1 MKKGVLLVDRSNVE
15 KPHFVVKDIQDD
27 YRINWCGKIV
37 DANPV
42 IKNNNPIFVLIG
54 SQNRLELNTIDFAYI
69 EKCAKRMTHPKGRQA
84 VTSDSVR
91 IYIKEVSGNEML
103 LGVLSHTRT
112 KTFMPVYGKRKK

>member
-1 MKKGVLLVDRSNVE
+1 MDRPNME

-42 IKNNNPIFVLIG
+42 IKNNNPVFVLIG

>member
-1 MKKGVLLVDRSNVE
+1 MKKGVLFVDTPKME

-27 YRINWCGKIV
+27 YRINWCGKIA

-42 IKNNNPIFVLIG
+42 IKNNSPVFVLIG

-84 VTSDSVR
+84 VTFDSVR

>member
-1 MKKGVLLVDRSNVE
+1 MKKGVLFVDRPNME

-42 IKNNNPIFVLIG
+42 IKNNNPVFVLIG

-84 VTSDSVR
+84 VTFDSVR

-112 KTFMPVYGKRKK
+112 KTFMPVYGKLKK

>member
-1 MKKGVLLVDRSNVE
+1 MKKGVLFVDRSNVE

-42 IKNNNPIFVLIG
+42 IKNNSPVFVLIG

-84 VTSDSVR
+84 VTFDSVR

-103 LGVLSHTRT
+103 LGVLLHTRT

>member
-1 MKKGVLLVDRSNVE
+1 MKKGVLFVDRSNME

-27 YRINWCGKIV
+27 YRINWCGKIA
-37 DANPV
+37 DADPV
-42 IKNNNPIFVLIG
+42 IKNNSPVFVLIG

-69 EKCAKRMTHPKGRQA
+69 EKCARRMTHPKGRQA
-84 VTSDSVR
+84 VTFDSVR

-112 KTFMPVYGKRKK
+112 KTFMPVHGKRKK

>member
-1 MKKGVLLVDRSNVE
+1 MKKGVLFVDTPNME

-27 YRINWCGKIV
+27 YRINWCGKIA

-42 IKNNNPIFVLIG
+42 IKNNSPVFVLIG

-69 EKCAKRMTHPKGRQA
+69 EKCAKRMTHPKGRHA
-84 VTSDSVR
+84 VTFDSVR

>member
-1 MKKGVLLVDRSNVE
+1 MDRSNVE

-42 IKNNNPIFVLIG
+42 IKNNNPVFVLIG

-69 EKCAKRMTHPKGRQA
+69 EKCAKHMTHPKGRQA
-84 VTSDSVR
+84 VTFDSVR

-103 LGVLSHTRT
+103 LGVLSHIRT

>member
-1 MKKGVLLVDRSNVE
+1 MKKGVLFVDRPNME
-15 KPHFVVKDIQDD
+15 KPHFVVKDIQDN
-27 YRINWCGKIV
+27 YRINWYGKIV

-42 IKNNNPIFVLIG
+42 IKNNNPVFVLIG

-84 VTSDSVR
+84 VTCDSVR

-103 LGVLSHTRT
+103 LGVLSHIRT

>member
-1 MKKGVLLVDRSNVE
+1 MKKGVLFVDRPNME

-42 IKNNNPIFVLIG
+42 IKNNNPVFVLIG

-84 VTSDSVR
+84 VTFDSVR